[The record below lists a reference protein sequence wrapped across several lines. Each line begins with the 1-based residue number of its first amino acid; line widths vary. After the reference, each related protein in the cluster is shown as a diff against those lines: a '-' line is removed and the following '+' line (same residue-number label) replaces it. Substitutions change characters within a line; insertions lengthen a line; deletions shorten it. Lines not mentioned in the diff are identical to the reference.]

1 MKYEF
6 VPFPQR
12 KPLRWPNGKRLAVM
26 ITTNLE
32 YWDATKDTPK
42 PFYPGGPGI
51 VGGDLPGNVYDNP
64 NYTWREYGQRV
75 GVWRMFDIF
84 DEFGVP
90 STCTMNAKMGLERRA
105 VIDAALKRGWEI
117 VAHNYVQTELLADY
131 SFDETKERE
140 VIRETLRV
148 YKEVC
153 GKPAKGWLSS
163 SLRCTLNTVD
173 ILAEE
178 GLIFTTDLLNDDQP
192 YLIET
197 RSGKTMVSIPY
208 TSEVNDFT
216 VFMRQ
221 GQDVNGAFA
230 VFKEQFDWLYQESAK
245 SGRFMNVGL
254 HPHVVGQPFRIRAL
268 RDFVAYCQAIRRRL
282 VRHPRGDRRVVSQ
295 KPSHPHRV
303 MNIDAPLATARPG
316 DPERRARQLR
326 SLIERSAPAIERDRA
341 LPQELLA
348 ALFDAGLFKMLLPRS
363 CGGEESDPVT
373 FVTAVEEIAKADAS
387 TAWCVAQ
394 ASGCSMAAAY
404 IEPAVAQEIFGR
416 QRCRCRLGPGRADGK
431 SDRCRRWVS
440 RHRDMVLRQR

>member
-131 SFDETKERE
+131 SFDEAKERE

-163 SLRCTLNTVD
+163 SLRCTLNTAD

-268 RDFVAYCQAIRRRL
+268 RDFIAYCKQFDD
-282 VRHPRGDRRVVSQ
+282 VWF
-295 KPSHPHRV
+295 
-303 MNIDAPLATARPG
+303 ATR
-316 DPERRARQLR
+316 
-326 SLIERSAPAIERDRA
+326 
-341 LPQELLA
+341 
-348 ALFDAGLFKMLLPRS
+348 
-363 CGGEESDPVT
+363 
-373 FVTAVEEIAKADAS
+373 EEIAEWYLKNHH
-387 TAWCVAQ
+387 THIAQ
-394 ASGCSMAAAY
+394 
-404 IEPAVAQEIFGR
+404 
-416 QRCRCRLGPGRADGK
+416 
-431 SDRCRRWVS
+431 
-440 RHRDMVLRQR
+440 

>member
-1 MKYEF
+1 MKYPF

-12 KPLRWPNGKRLAVM
+12 KPLRWPNGKRLALM

-64 NYTWREYGQRV
+64 NWTWREYGQRV
-75 GVWRMFDIF
+75 GVWRMFDVF
-84 DEFGVP
+84 DAFGVP

-131 SFDETKERE
+131 SFDEAKERE

-148 YKEVC
+148 YREVC

-197 RSGKTMVSIPY
+197 RSGKKIVSIPY

-221 GQDVNGAFA
+221 GQDVDGAFK
-230 VFKEQFDWLYQESAK
+230 VFKEQFDWLYRESAV
-245 SGRFMNVGL
+245 SGRFMNIGV
-254 HPHVVGQPFRIRAL
+254 HPHVIGQPFRIRAL
-268 RDFVAYCQAIRRRL
+268 HDFIAYAKSFDD
-282 VRHPRGDRRVVSQ
+282 VWF
-295 KPSHPHRV
+295 
-303 MNIDAPLATARPG
+303 ATR
-316 DPERRARQLR
+316 
-326 SLIERSAPAIERDRA
+326 
-341 LPQELLA
+341 
-348 ALFDAGLFKMLLPRS
+348 
-363 CGGEESDPVT
+363 
-373 FVTAVEEIAKADAS
+373 EEIAEWYLKNHQSHIAS
-387 TAWCVAQ
+387 RT
-394 ASGCSMAAAY
+394 
-404 IEPAVAQEIFGR
+404 
-416 QRCRCRLGPGRADGK
+416 
-431 SDRCRRWVS
+431 
-440 RHRDMVLRQR
+440 